1 MAKKVTV
8 TLVDDVDG
16 EAPADETVEFGVDGV
31 TYEIDLSSKNA
42 EKLRNQLSTWV
53 EHARRVSGRRRGRGS
68 SGSGRGRASI
78 DREQSAAIREW
89 ARKNGHNVSSRG
101 RIPAEVVD
109 AFNAANDY
117 KDHDGDYKD
126 HDIDYKDDDDK

>member
-1 MAKKVTV
+1 MGRARASCERT
-8 TLVDDVDG
+8 
-16 EAPADETVEFGVDGV
+16 
-31 TYEIDLSSKNA
+31 SSRA
-42 EKLRNQLSTWV
+42 
-53 EHARRVSGRRRGRGS
+53 GS

-109 AFNAANDY
+109 AFNAAN
-117 KDHDGDYKD
+117 
-126 HDIDYKDDDDK
+126 